1 MTRPMEEFDFDYFLI
16 LEPRQDDDKDH
27 DLIPALTP
35 DDDTA
40 SLPFRYK
47 AIPFGSKPLVFV
59 NGFKERQARL
69 KQTSIRIPP
78 PILFEGANP
87 VVHTPIRDKLLQFNI
102 PNLEIQ
108 PAIFI
113 DDWDKW
119 HEDYWY
125 LTFTEEFD
133 CWSRKR
139 SDYERGHGID
149 LGGGEVLR
157 TIHELRLDN
166 DKLRKVPLE
175 ERLLFQ
181 LGGATDAFVLAHTSI
196 AHLFDGHGKSGA
208 QVLSLQDYPDKW

>member
-1 MTRPMEEFDFDYFLI
+1 MFD
-16 LEPRQDDDKDH
+16 
-27 DLIPALTP
+27 
-35 DDDTA
+35 
-40 SLPFRYK
+40 
-47 AIPFGSKPLVFV
+47 
-59 NGFKERQARL
+59 GF
-69 KQTSIRIPP
+69 
-78 PILFEGANP
+78 NP
-87 VVHTPIRDKLLQFNI
+87 VVHTPIRNKLLHFNI

-108 PAIFI
+108 PAIYV
-113 DDWDKW
+113 DDWGKW
-119 HEDYWY
+119 HENYWY
-125 LTFTEEFD
+125 LTFTEELD

-166 DKLRKVPLE
+166 DKLRKIPLE

-196 AHLFDGHGKSGA
+196 AHLFDRHSKSGA

>member
-1 MTRPMEEFDFDYFLI
+1 MEEFDLEYFIVLK
-16 LEPRQDDDKDH
+16 PRQDFEERN
-27 DLIPALTP
+27 LLPSLTP
-35 DDDTA
+35 DEDTA
-40 SLPFRYK
+40 ALPFRYK

-59 NGFKERQARL
+59 NGFKERRARL
-69 KQTSIRIPP
+69 GHTTVKTPP
-78 PILFEGANP
+78 QVMFEGSNP
-87 VVHTPIRDKLLQFNI
+87 VVHTSIRENLLQLNV

-108 PAIFI
+108 PAIYV

-139 SDYERGHGID
+139 SDYEKGHGID
-149 LGGGEVLR
+149 LGGGEILR

-166 DKLRKVPLE
+166 DKLRTVPLE

-181 LGGATDAFVLAHTSI
+181 LGGATDAFVLAHKSI